1 MQVRNFMQFITPIIQ
16 IVKGHCFNFIVH
28 LFFPGI
34 GCQSVMSIEIFGRVR
49 MNREA
54 LTKSLLV

>member
-1 MQVRNFMQFITPIIQ
+1 MQFITPIIQ